1 MFAAH
6 TARWDEVIVWP
17 VVVFWGRGQVTRT
30 ERILATKQPIRS
42 AIYAALALVVG
53 IASTIAA
60 KARDLR
66 AADIQVEHFAT
77 VQALQYMGRLVAEH
91 SDGRLRMTIF
101 PSGELGNEGQ
111 TIEQTR
117 AGVIDISRVNAVEIA
132 QFAPALN
139 VLALPYLFRSNDH
152 LHNVIDGPIGD
163 EILASLD
170 AYGFVGL
177 TFYDAGA
184 RSLYTAKKLVRTLAD
199 VEGLR
204 LRVQRSELMD
214 EMAKALG
221 ADPVRLSYLRIP
233 TALSTRL
240 IDGAEGN
247 WPAFMTGGHYKVAP
261 FYSLTEHT
269 RAPSVVIMSHRV
281 WDELSPQDRAIIYE
295 AARESAKHMREA
307 WRRAED
313 EARNQASAAGV
324 TIVNDIDRK
333 PFEEATK
340 PLRDELAADPKFGPL
355 IQRIEA
361 AQ

>member
-1 MFAAH
+1 MNGFGLLGGLLPAL
-6 TARWDEVIVWP
+6 
-17 VVVFWGRGQVTRT
+17 F
-30 ERILATKQPIRS
+30 S
-42 AIYAALALVVG
+42 AALALVAAIG
-53 IASTIAA
+53 LTIAA
-60 KARDLR
+60 EGRDLR
-66 AADIQVEHFAT
+66 AADIQGEGFAS
-77 VQALQYMGRLVAEH
+77 VAALHYMDRLVTERTG
-91 SDGRLRMTIF
+91 GRQRMTVF
-101 PSGELGNEGQ
+101 HSGELGDEGQ

-117 AGVIDISRVNAVEIA
+117 AGIIDINRVNAVEIG
-132 QFAPALN
+132 QFAPVLN
-139 VLALPYLFRSNDH
+139 VLALPFLFRSNDH
-152 LHNVIDGPIGD
+152 LHHVVDGPIGD

-184 RSLYTAKKLVRTLAD
+184 RSLYTATKPVKTLSD
-199 VEGLR
+199 LKGLR
-204 LRVQRSELMD
+204 LRVQQSDLMD
-214 EMAKALG
+214 KMAKALG

-269 RAPSVVIMSHRV
+269 RAPSVVIMSRRV
-281 WDELSPQDRAIIYE
+281 WDELSLQDRTIIHD
-295 AARESAKHMREA
+295 AARESARYMREA

-313 EARNQASAAGV
+313 QARDQAAKAGV
-324 TIVNDIDRK
+324 TIVNDIVRK

-340 PLRDELAADPKFGPL
+340 PLRDELHTDPTFGPL
-355 IQRIEA
+355 IDRIDD